1 MKLQFSLLPITLVLL
16 ARMAAAHP
24 PEPGD
29 LKVTAPFDFVAEKH
43 ALSRSN
49 YVLRWDKASNWVQI
63 CEDGIICESLRPIVI
78 KAPQTIAQPNLLF
91 GRLGGRCSLRQI
103 WFPDRTQL
111 ELSDPPMQ
119 SEIGRAGENLEAVH
133 IGAKS
138 SHASTT
144 ARALPPSWH

>member
-63 CEDGIICESLRPIVI
+63 CEDGIIYDRYQGTADHRSAQAIVWPPWR
-78 KAPQTIAQPNLLF
+78 KM
-91 GRLGGRCSLRQI
+91 
-103 WFPDRTQL
+103 
-111 ELSDPPMQ
+111 LSASDLVPGPH
-119 SEIGRAGENLEAVH
+119 STRAV
-133 IGAKS
+133 
-138 SHASTT
+138 
-144 ARALPPSWH
+144 